1 MFDRKDP
8 PNQCLVNKY
17 LKHDVLGMHVE
28 DKLCYGR
35 IIAGISIGT
44 MDYLRLNHETDE
56 DRKFY
61 VELEDCSLY
70 VLRDEARE

>member
-1 MFDRKDP
+1 MNDP

-35 IIAGISIGT
+35 IIAGISLGT
-44 MDYLRLNHETDE
+44 MDYLRLNHETD
-56 DRKFY
+56 
-61 VELEDCSLY
+61 
-70 VLRDEARE
+70 